1 MKFKKST
8 TKNMQKDIKKIQ
20 NCEEQQNTLYN

>member
-1 MKFKKST
+1 MRFKKST

-20 NCEEQQNTLYN
+20 NCEEQQRYII